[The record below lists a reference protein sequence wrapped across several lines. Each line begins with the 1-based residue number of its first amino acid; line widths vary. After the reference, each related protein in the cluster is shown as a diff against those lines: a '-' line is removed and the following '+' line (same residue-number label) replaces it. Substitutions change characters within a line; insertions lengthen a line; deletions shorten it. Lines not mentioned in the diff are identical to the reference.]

1 MDKPPPP
8 YSPPNAPYPAAAP
21 SAPAYNATPTTVI
34 VHQPTVATATFHR
47 SPVGTTCPFCH
58 NYGVTRVQLESG
70 CLPWLLCGIMCFFGL
85 FWGCCLIPFFLDS
98 TKSARH
104 FCTSCKRQIGFYSPM

>member
-8 YSPPNAPYPAAAP
+8 YYQPSAPYPVAPPYSYPPNSQSNQPPNIGFVGSAYQPVAAAT
-21 SAPAYNATPTTVI
+21 YNVPPTTV
-34 VHQPTVATATFHR
+34 VVQPTVAGAVFHR

-58 NYGVTRVQLESG
+58 NYGMTRVELESG

-85 FWGCCLIPFFLDS
+85 FWGCCL
-98 TKSARH
+98 
-104 FCTSCKRQIGFYSPM
+104 